1 MNMYWPMG
9 LVVLSNTVYH
19 ICSKSISERIDPFA
33 ALTVTYTI
41 GAIAALICYFCFN
54 PDGNLLQEYKY
65 LNWVSPVLGVIVVTL
80 EAGWI
85 YLYKAG
91 WSVNTGYMV
100 QSAILAIMLLL
111 VGLVLYK
118 EAITATKVCGM
129 FVCMGGIILMVK

>member
-1 MNMYWPMG
+1 M
-9 LVVLSNTVYH
+9 
-19 ICSKSISERIDPFA
+19 
-33 ALTVTYTI
+33 
-41 GAIAALICYFCFN
+41 ICYFCFN